1 MFEIQHQI
9 TPTEANLYAS
19 GCVAF
24 PPPHTSIN
32 HIHRALSFV
41 EANGSTAVKEYSSV
55 FSDLQTLPTR
65 SKQPFTG
72 PYVEPDKAS
81 SHSHTRFLRI
91 HFNIILPPMH
101 KSSKKSFF
109 YRVFKIKF
117 SMHLKI
123 VSCEFN

>member
-9 TPTEANLYAS
+9 TLTEANLYAR
-19 GCVAF
+19 GCVTL

-32 HIHRALSFV
+32 HIHRADSFV
-41 EANGSTAVKEYSSV
+41 EANGNTLVKDCSSV

-72 PYVEPDKAS
+72 PHTEPDKAS
-81 SHSHTRFLRI
+81 SHPHTRLLRK
-91 HFNIILPPMH
+91 HFNIILPSTY
-101 KSSKKSFF
+101 KSSKRSFF
-109 YRVFKIKF
+109 YRFFKIKF

-123 VSCEFN
+123 ASCEYN